1 MAPMENL
8 EFESHKGI
16 LYKCYIS
23 ERVIVRNVT
32 LRYSIINRG
41 VAKVDNGDISDYH
54 PLRNVI
60 FILLYRTFQ
69 SLCEK
74 KNNNNKLLSAYS
86 ETMSEPYMYYTNK
99 NINFHEKLSNLF
111 NLSIE

>member
-32 LRYSIINRG
+32 LRYSIINRC

-60 FILLYRTFQ
+60 FILLYLTFQ

-74 KNNNNKLLSAYS
+74 KKLLSAYS
-86 ETMSEPYMYYTNK
+86 ETMTEPYMYYTNK
-99 NINFHEKLSNLF
+99 NIYFHEKLSNLF
-111 NLSIE
+111 NLSIK